1 MNYKKL
7 FKRETKVIAYV
18 VIALTLIV
26 IGTSYALF
34 LQVNNNRDNQVVTA
48 GSLVIEYAKGNT
60 VNVADS
66 KNNCLTPQSDATGS
80 STGGC
85 NFMLSITNKGTL
97 PMQYDLLIYNN
108 TAEAPSGAQF
118 VDHSVIKHSLNKQYS
133 KEGAKSGTVTSAKA
147 LSTLGT
153 KDGKRILETST
164 INVGE
169 TITFS
174 LNIWISENAPVDII
188 GKYVY
193 LKLDVVGNVDRE
205 EVFTFETSRNEF
217 SVPYTGEYQL
227 EVWGAQ
233 GGGANNSIGG
243 FGGYSSGRIK
253 LNANQ
258 KLFIYVGGQG
268 QRYAGGYNG
277 GGTGAACGGQWAYGG
292 GGATHIALV
301 DGLLNSLESNK
312 DKILIVAA
320 GGGANGGSSSNAT
333 GGSGGGIEGSAGY
346 NTVSPHTG
354 HHGTGATQTAGG
366 SNTYPASCGIGSFG
380 KGSDFCDDAYGG
392 AGGGGGFYGGGGSSR
407 GHGGAGGGSGYIGNT
422 NLFSKAMY
430 CYNCT
435 ESIDDNTKTISTT
448 NVSETP
454 MSKYAKQ
461 GNGYAKIT
469 FIRET

>member
-174 LNIWISENAPVDII
+174 LNIWIGENAPVDII

-233 GGGANNSIGG
+233 
-243 FGGYSSGRIK
+243 
-253 LNANQ
+253 
-258 KLFIYVGGQG
+258 
-268 QRYAGGYNG
+268 
-277 GGTGAACGGQWAYGG
+277 
-292 GGATHIALV
+292 
-301 DGLLNSLESNK
+301 
-312 DKILIVAA
+312 